1 MSDIP
6 KHKVLNCTN
15 PKNGVKSFESDQRKY
30 FRLNDLKGMQLHGIR
45 TTFKL
50 NGNWGCLCINKLTES
65 KE

>member
-30 FRLNDLKGMQLHGIR
+30 FQLNDLKGMQFTG
-45 TTFKL
+45 
-50 NGNWGCLCINKLTES
+50 
-65 KE
+65 